1 MSFSD
6 FAGSHSVFLSSSR
19 ILGLDD
25 TTTVDARVIDM
36 YMYVVVDCNDD
47 SRRWRGERPGEGCAR
62 RGPFSGGGRAM
73 TNERLSARSS
83 GTLDVHVRR

>member
-62 RGPFSGGGRAM
+62 RGPLGRSQSDD
-73 TNERLSARSS
+73 E
-83 GTLDVHVRR
+83 